1 MATRRHV
8 SPSRHGKA
16 PRHRFR
22 VGLLL
27 SGALLLAH
35 PAPALTSTPATKE
48 RPRVYAAHV
57 ATSPGSPVEVVLAG
71 RSGAKALAFSIVD
84 GVDHGTLGP
93 LGPAVCVLVDG
104 SCSVVLRYTPDTGA
118 SGLDGLTFRA
128 TDPRGRDS
136 TSGTVTLVVAE
147 GR

>member
-1 MATRRHV
+1 M
-8 SPSRHGKA
+8 
-16 PRHRFR
+16 
-22 VGLLL
+22 
-27 SGALLLAH
+27 
-35 PAPALTSTPATKE
+35 
-48 RPRVYAAHV
+48 YAAHV

-104 SCSVVLRYTPDTGA
+104 SCSVVLRYTPDAGATGL
-118 SGLDGLTFRA
+118 GDGLTFLA
-128 TDPRGRDS
+128 TDPRGRHS
-136 TSGTVTLVVAE
+136 TPGTVTLVVAE